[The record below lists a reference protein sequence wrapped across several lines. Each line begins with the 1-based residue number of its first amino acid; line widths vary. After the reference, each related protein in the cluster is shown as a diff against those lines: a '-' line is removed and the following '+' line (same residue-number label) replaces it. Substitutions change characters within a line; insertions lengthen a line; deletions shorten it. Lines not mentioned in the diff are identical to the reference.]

1 LVQRLEPKL
10 DDVAKAVGKLT
21 REITGNGGVG
31 LAERVR
37 ANARRL
43 DERDRLRVEEKA
55 AEDRKAN
62 RRRIALYTIIGIVGI
77 ERVLEW
83 GSVAL
88 DKLSGGG

>member
-1 LVQRLEPKL
+1 MADPRDYKGSPHICTPEACPLVQRLEPKL

-43 DERDRLRVEEKA
+43 DERDRLRV
-55 AEDRKAN
+55 
-62 RRRIALYTIIGIVGI
+62 
-77 ERVLEW
+77 
-83 GSVAL
+83 
-88 DKLSGGG
+88 